1 MNMQDLAERLAVSVS
16 TIRAWVKT
24 GRLDASAYFKA
35 DNTYRFNFDA
45 VLECLHGQSTETSEQ
60 LTNFDNIEKQID
72 TEDDHIVH
80 AKSIRDHTFSVTNE
94 SEFLRQ
100 QTKRVPPIIQPS
112 SEVEF
117 NNESTKS
124 NILDVYKLHNAIE
137 LAQKS
142 VKEGR
147 LRQARTFFQDILE
160 RYPNNKTALDEI
172 ATLPQDMMGQIKQEE
187 PARELDILRA
197 DYKFLCRRLAKD
209 SALLEE
215 QKNLIN
221 DFLNSSVHGLDELKE
236 MHDDVYYLSD
246 QFKEINLP
254 NKLSEMTKGLVAELY
269 KIEQF
274 ETAEQKEHI
283 AKAWKIAGNLET
295 FFDFLDSLINLDQH
309 KRNLEGSFLETYEDE
324 KDQFLSKLK
333 SLEAPE
339 LNGNDLYSLLEGYYP
354 DEVHF
359 TKVRKLRRLMFD
371 F

>member
-1 MNMQDLAERLAVSVS
+1 M
-16 TIRAWVKT
+16 
-24 GRLDASAYFKA
+24 
-35 DNTYRFNFDA
+35 
-45 VLECLHGQSTETSEQ
+45 
-60 LTNFDNIEKQID
+60 
-72 TEDDHIVH
+72 
-80 AKSIRDHTFSVTNE
+80 
-94 SEFLRQ
+94 
-100 QTKRVPPIIQPS
+100 
-112 SEVEF
+112 
-117 NNESTKS
+117 
-124 NILDVYKLHNAIE
+124 
-137 LAQKS
+137 
-142 VKEGR
+142 
-147 LRQARTFFQDILE
+147 
-160 RYPNNKTALDEI
+160 
-172 ATLPQDMMGQIKQEE
+172 
-187 PARELDILRA
+187 
-197 DYKFLCRRLAKD
+197 
-209 SALLEE
+209 
-215 QKNLIN
+215 
-221 DFLNSSVHGLDELKE
+221 HGLDELKE

-324 KDQFLSKLK
+324 KDQFLSKLE